1 MGKILTFAITSRLK
15 DSSGWQLVFTSP
27 KVENMIDR
35 LAINAKMGS
44 SQASAG
50 EGVAKMVAIAAGCSV
65 CMWGVT
71 DDGNKTDIG
80 MNEPRATSLHN
91 LCWSMF

>member
-1 MGKILTFAITSRLK
+1 
-15 DSSGWQLVFTSP
+15 
-27 KVENMIDR
+27 MIDR

-44 SQASAG
+44 SQTASSG

-80 MNEPRATSLHN
+80 TKSFAFNNS
-91 LCWSMF
+91 

>member
-1 MGKILTFAITSRLK
+1 
-15 DSSGWQLVFTSP
+15 P

-35 LAINAKMGS
+35 LAINAKMGPGQS
-44 SQASAG
+44 VNTSG

-71 DDGNKTDIG
+71 DDGTRTDIG
-80 MNEPRATSLHN
+80 RFSLPVPVEY
-91 LCWSMF
+91 LFFIGTQLVALS